1 MNKCDENLLEKI
13 LKELAK
19 MGDNYTLPY
28 FTLGQK
34 KNQILAIELH
44 LSVKLI

>member
-1 MNKCDENLLEKI
+1 MNKRDENLLEKI
-13 LKELAK
+13 LKELVK

-34 KNQILAIELH
+34 KKTTNIGNENHIWL
-44 LSVKLI
+44 

>member
-34 KNQILAIELH
+34 KNKYWQ
-44 LSVKLI
+44 